1 MALMG
6 LPWTVKLSRA
16 PGMPGSPEERTG
28 GSRVMGLV
36 LSRKPHRQQ
45 CLGEWKC
52 NSTRQG
58 VLERGPGS
66 QVLQLGKGDP
76 GGPIG
81 QTLGSR

>member
-1 MALMG
+1 
-6 LPWTVKLSRA
+6 
-16 PGMPGSPEERTG
+16 
-28 GSRVMGLV
+28 MGLV